1 VVPVFDDV
9 SDELDRLEVQ
19 GWQRS
24 VALALASALD
34 EKANASMASELRALM
49 ASVGSKAVVKPAA
62 VVSDDL
68 KSQREKRR
76 AESRSAKSS

>member
-1 VVPVFDDV
+1 VAVHGDV
-9 SDELDRLEVQ
+9 EAELDRLEVT

-24 VALALASALD
+24 VALALAAALD

-49 ASVGSKAVVKPAA
+49 ATVGSKVAA
-62 VVSDDL
+62 KATPKVNDDL
-68 KSQREKRR
+68 REQREKRR